1 MTKPIS
7 RGILSSML
15 KLAIEARKTGR
26 EELKGDKI
34 PAVFYGRKEESTSIA
49 VALKDFKK
57 VLKEAGEST
66 VIALTGVGEEKEALI
81 HDVDFEPVTGQP
93 RHADFYIIEKGK
105 KVQVTVPLNFVGIAP
120 AVKELGGVLMKIL
133 YEVEVEALPK
143 DLPHEINVDISSL
156 ADFESK
162 IEIKN
167 ITLPEGVMILGD
179 ADEVVALVS
188 EVKEE
193 VIEEAPAALDLSTIE
208 VEKRGKEEVPE
219 ESAEGEEKGE

>member
-1 MTKPIS
+1 
-7 RGILSSML
+7 ML